1 MSIVG
6 NRIKPLAIAGVLCV
20 GLSRSGLAQMAD
32 TASAVSIET
41 TSETI

>member
-6 NRIKPLAIAGVLCV
+6 NRIKPLAIAGVLCI

-32 TASAVSIET
+32 TASAVS
-41 TSETI
+41 SKR